1 MKYLKYV
8 LLLILLLS
16 LTAFSINTFA
26 QTDPPPE
33 TCVVFFD
40 DFEDG
45 EIYSNPTWNPN
56 IWAEWEIINGELH
69 TEPKEESVGFFNEL
83 QLITPNY
90 LEISFSGMLKANERG
105 QLLLALSGFN
115 SNGDKAGWHTIAIR
129 KNLAEFYPQAG
140 DGFILETLHD
150 LDEYDYD
157 VYPTPY
163 IVYGSPEYDEY
174 YHVRAVR
181 EDGIWTLYVNGEQV
195 GTAVDQFDM
204 LYTGRIDFGSSF
216 AGAIFDNIQVITSCE
231 SPPEPSATP
240 SPEPTDEPTPSETPT
255 DEPDVPAETCV
266 VFFDDFEDGEMDN
279 NPTWNTS
286 DGDWEINNGELLV
299 MYVENKAT
307 SFYSGLDVT
316 ATDYLEFSA
325 TILITNPD
333 VYEAG
338 EASIGIIG
346 TNASGEERYHALHV
360 LKNLLFAPFTP
371 TGFSLHTG
379 IIGSETL
386 DEQIVTGTPEFDT
399 YYHLKAVRESGIWT
413 LYLNGTP
420 VGSDADYFGMTQV
433 TSILIG
439 TSNLNDA
446 IFDDV
451 QIIADCDGEPPTET
465 PTPEPTDEPT
475 PSETPSPEPTD
486 EPTPTDTPS
495 PEPTD
500 EPTPSDTPSPE
511 PTDEPAPSDT
521 PSPEPTDE
529 PTPSDTPT
537 PEPTDVENT
546 IICHLPPGNTD
557 NAQTIHVGSQ
567 SAVDAHLAHGDTL
580 GACPEPSSNENAHGN
595 NPNAN
600 SNAVQASNNG
610 KASENSNNGNN
621 NSNANANNSN
631 AASNGKGKGKGASQ
645 KNGD

>member
-1 MKYLKYV
+1 MKYLKYI

-45 EIYSNPTWNPN
+45 NIDTNPTW
-56 IWAEWEIINGELH
+56 ESDSDGVQWEIIDGKLH
-69 TEPKEESVGFFNEL
+69 TDPPEFGGGFSTDL

-90 LEISFSGMLKANERG
+90 LEISFTGMLKANESG
-105 QLLLALSGFN
+105 QLGLALSGVD
-115 SNGDKAGWHTIAIR
+115 SNDDKVGVYIISIS
-129 KNLAEFYPQAG
+129 KSYPETS
-140 DGFILETLHD
+140 DGFIFVTVND
-150 LDEYDYD
+150 LYSDD
-157 VYPTPY
+157 YPTPN

-181 EDGIWTLYVNGEQV
+181 ENGIWTMYVNGEQV

-204 LYTGRIDFGSSF
+204 LSTARIDFGSQGEF
-216 AGAIFDNIQVITSCE
+216 VIDNIQVASCE
-231 SPPEPSATP
+231 SPPEPSVTPTDTP
-240 SPEPTDEPTPSETPT
+240 SPEPTDEPEPPT
-255 DEPDVPAETCV
+255 ETCV
-266 VFFDDFEDGEMDN
+266 VFFDDFEDGEMDS
-279 NPTWNTS
+279 NPTWDTS

-307 SFYSGLDVT
+307 SFYSELDVS

-475 PSETPSPEPTD
+475 PSETPTD
-486 EPTPTDTPS
+486 EPDVPT
-495 PEPTD
+495 
-500 EPTPSDTPSPE
+500 
-511 PTDEPAPSDT
+511 PSDT

-621 NSNANANNSN
+621 NSNAAANNN
-631 AASNGKGKGKGASQ
+631 KGNSNGKGNGKGTS
-645 KNGD
+645 N